1 MATPPPPGFPAS
13 SPSPT
18 PSTPAARADAADDLV
33 ARLSRLDA
41 CAVSDA
47 LDKLDLPGC
56 VTGLAPLSVARRIAG
71 RVRTVK
77 LVAAEQLVA
86 ADGPPRH
93 LGTTAV
99 MAARPGEVIVV
110 EQRTGRDAGAWGG
123 ILSLGAKLRGVAGVI
138 ADGPVRD
145 VDEARELDFP
155 VYGRQPTARTAR
167 GRIAE
172 AGTDVAVTI
181 GDIAVAPGDYVI
193 ADGSAAVFVAA
204 VEAERVIAV
213 AEGIARREAAM
224 AQALRTGADITQVM
238 GADYEN
244 LLKGG

>member
-1 MATPPPPGFPAS
+1 SDSCLPLQDHGAAPRRHRGDRHARRRGRPARSASLDEAGRPGGSGDRPHRHSSERGGRDRAGGLMATPPPPGFPAS

-18 PSTPAARADAADDLV
+18 PSTPAARADAAGALV

-99 MAARPGEVIVV
+99 MAGRPGEV
-110 EQRTGRDAGAWGG
+110 
-123 ILSLGAKLRGVAGVI
+123 
-138 ADGPVRD
+138 
-145 VDEARELDFP
+145 
-155 VYGRQPTARTAR
+155 
-167 GRIAE
+167 
-172 AGTDVAVTI
+172 
-181 GDIAVAPGDYVI
+181 
-193 ADGSAAVFVAA
+193 
-204 VEAERVIAV
+204 
-213 AEGIARREAAM
+213 
-224 AQALRTGADITQVM
+224 
-238 GADYEN
+238 
-244 LLKGG
+244 